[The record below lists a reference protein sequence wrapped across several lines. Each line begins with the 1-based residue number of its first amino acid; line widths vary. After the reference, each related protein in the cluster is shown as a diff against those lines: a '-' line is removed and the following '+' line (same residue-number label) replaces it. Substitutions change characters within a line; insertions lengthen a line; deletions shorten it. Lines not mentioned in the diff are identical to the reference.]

1 MFFYNLNVFIA
12 CLLVGGMTL
21 ASPIGMFISI
31 ALSSFIGSKNMTW
44 LGIGSY
50 LGYLVLAAILA
61 IYWRK
66 SGLSP
71 AKRKQGREGRFKFGH
86 ILLGLTNALAIGT
99 LTGPILL
106 AQITNNSNLGMYAWY
121 SLPIFMFG
129 FLAWPI
135 GLLLAWNSRT

>member
-50 LGYLVLAAILA
+50 LGYLVLAAIRA
-61 IYWRK
+61 IY
-66 SGLSP
+66 
-71 AKRKQGREGRFKFGH
+71 
-86 ILLGLTNALAIGT
+86 
-99 LTGPILL
+99 
-106 AQITNNSNLGMYAWY
+106 
-121 SLPIFMFG
+121 
-129 FLAWPI
+129 
-135 GLLLAWNSRT
+135 